1 MAHRGARLRAPDRRH
16 PSGSHDWF
24 HVADKREIPPP
35 KSSLPLTTDALARLR
50 SEAALISAGGH
61 WVGELSQSV
70 QKNLRWFWFDG
81 AFALGID
88 SIVNTYLVLYAVA
101 LGATSAQI
109 GLLGALSGLG
119 AALALLPGAILV
131 ERIGRRKEITL
142 AGGGAIGRIAILLL
156 VLLPFGVRGEA
167 AVFLFIALVVIR
179 ETFGNLSLP
188 AWTSLAA
195 DIVPLGQ
202 RGRYFG
208 SRNIAMT
215 LTGMV
220 TAFLAGVI
228 INQSGSP
235 AGYQWAFLLA
245 FGFGAASW
253 FCFSRIQDPSPKPPP
268 RDAHAG
274 PAPILGSILA
284 HKPFLA
290 LCLHSAVWNF
300 ALNVAGP
307 FFNIYLVHDLK
318 ASMIQVGLLT
328 AAVSLS
334 SLPALRVFGPLADRW
349 GPRRIILITS
359 LLIPILPIA
368 WIFVPSPWYVL
379 AINLLSGVLWSGFS
393 MCVLNLLLQ
402 ISPHAE
408 RARFT
413 AVHQIVVA
421 VSLALGAAFGG
432 WVVTVF
438 GFKAVFAISGIGRF
452 IAALIFARF
461 VMEKPLP
468 ALPNLECLSR

>member
-1 MAHRGARLRAPDRRH
+1 M
-16 PSGSHDWF
+16 
-24 HVADKREIPPP
+24 
-35 KSSLPLTTDALARLR
+35 R

-88 SIVNTYLVLYAVA
+88 SIVTTYLVLYAVA
-101 LGATSAQI
+101 LGASSAQI

-119 AALALLPGAILV
+119 GALALLPGALLV

-142 AGGGAIGRIAILLL
+142 AGGGAIGRIMILLL
-156 VLLPFGVRGEA
+156 VLLPFGVKGEA
-167 AVFLFIALVVIR
+167 AVYLFIGLVVIR

-202 RGRYFG
+202 RGRYFA

-215 LTGMV
+215 VTGMV

-228 INQSGSP
+228 INESGSP

-245 FGFGAASW
+245 FGCGAVSW
-253 FCFSRIQDPSPKPPP
+253 FCFSRIKDPAPRPPP
-268 RDAHAG
+268 RAAR
-274 PAPILGSILA
+274 ASASPILGSVLT

-318 ASMIQVGLLT
+318 ASMIQVGILT
-328 AAVSLS
+328 AATSLS

-379 AINLLSGVLWSGFS
+379 AINLFSGVLWSGFS

-408 RARFT
+408 RARFS

-461 VMEKPLP
+461 VTETIPLP
-468 ALPNLECLSR
+468 ALAKIRENIRQD

>member
-1 MAHRGARLRAPDRRH
+1 M
-16 PSGSHDWF
+16 
-24 HVADKREIPPP
+24 ADKRARTASPSPTP
-35 KSSLPLTTDALARLR
+35 TPADRLTRLR

-70 QKNLRWFWFDG
+70 QSNLRWFWFDG

-88 SIVNTYLVLYAVA
+88 SIVNTYLILYVVA
-101 LGATSAQI
+101 LGANSAQI

-119 AALALLPGAILV
+119 AALALLPGAFLV

-156 VLLPFGVRGEA
+156 ALLPFGLQGQA
-167 AVFLFIALVVIR
+167 AVYLFIGLVVMR
-179 ETFGNLSLP
+179 DTFGNLSLP

-195 DIVPLGQ
+195 DIVPLSQ
-202 RGRYFG
+202 RGRYFA

-215 LTGMV
+215 LAGMV

-228 INQSGSP
+228 INDQGSP

-245 FGFGAASW
+245 FGFGALSW
-253 FCFSRIQDPSPKPPP
+253 FCFSRIQDPSPRPPP
-268 RDAHAG
+268 RAG
-274 PAPILGSILA
+274 SAPILGSILA
-284 HKPFLA
+284 HRPFLA

-307 FFNIYLVHDLK
+307 FFNVYLVHDLG
-318 ASMIQVGLLT
+318 ASMIQVGILT
-328 AAVSLS
+328 AATSLA
-334 SLPALRVFGPLADRW
+334 SLPAFRFFGPLADRW

-379 AINLLSGVLWSGFS
+379 AINLAAGVLWSGFS
-393 MCVLNLLLQ
+393 LCVLNLLLQ
-402 ISPHAE
+402 ITPHAE
-408 RARFT
+408 RARFS

-432 WVVTVF
+432 WVVTAF
-438 GFKAVFAISGIGRF
+438 GYKTVFAISGIGRL

-461 VMEKPLP
+461 VTDKPHEAAAP
-468 ALPNLECLSR
+468 AHG

>member
-1 MAHRGARLRAPDRRH
+1 M
-16 PSGSHDWF
+16 
-24 HVADKREIPPP
+24 ADKRARTASPSPTP
-35 KSSLPLTTDALARLR
+35 TPADRLTRLR

-70 QKNLRWFWFDG
+70 QSNLRWFWFDG

-88 SIVNTYLVLYAVA
+88 SIVNTYLILYVVA
-101 LGATSAQI
+101 LGANSAQI

-119 AALALLPGAILV
+119 AALALLPGAFLV

-156 VLLPFGVRGEA
+156 ALLPFGPQGQA
-167 AVFLFIALVVIR
+167 AVYLFIGLVVMR
-179 ETFGNLSLP
+179 DTFGNLSLP

-195 DIVPLGQ
+195 DIVPLSQ
-202 RGRYFG
+202 RGRYFA

-215 LTGMV
+215 LAGMV

-228 INQSGSP
+228 INDQGSP

-245 FGFGAASW
+245 FGFGALSW
-253 FCFSRIQDPSPKPPP
+253 FCFSRIQDPSPRPPP
-268 RDAHAG
+268 RAAPAG
-274 PAPILGSILA
+274 STPILGSILA
-284 HKPFLA
+284 HRPFLA

-307 FFNIYLVHDLK
+307 FFNVYLVHDLG
-318 ASMIQVGLLT
+318 ASMIQVGILT
-328 AAVSLS
+328 AATSLA
-334 SLPALRVFGPLADRW
+334 SLPAFRFFGPLADRW

-379 AINLLSGVLWSGFS
+379 AINLAAGVLWSGFS
-393 MCVLNLLLQ
+393 LCVLNLLLQ
-402 ISPHAE
+402 ITPHAE
-408 RARFT
+408 RARFS

-432 WVVTVF
+432 WVVTAF
-438 GFKAVFAISGIGRF
+438 GYKAVFAISGIGRL

-461 VMEKPLP
+461 VTDKPHEAAAP
-468 ALPNLECLSR
+468 AHG

>member
-1 MAHRGARLRAPDRRH
+1 MADHTATP
-16 PSGSHDWF
+16 
-24 HVADKREIPPP
+24 IPPSP
-35 KSSLPLTTDALARLR
+35 ILPPADRLSQLR

-61 WVGELSQSV
+61 WVGELSQAV
-70 QKNLRWFWFDG
+70 QRNLRWFWFDG

-101 LGATSAQI
+101 LGASSAQI

-119 AALALLPGAILV
+119 AALTLLPGALLV

-142 AGGGAIGRIAILLL
+142 AAGGAVGRIMILLL
-156 VLLPFGVRGEA
+156 VLLPFALQGQT
-167 AVFLFIALVVIR
+167 AVYLFIGLVVVR
-179 ETFGNLSLP
+179 DAFGSLSLP

-202 RGRYFG
+202 RGRYFA

-215 LTGMV
+215 ITGMV

-235 AGYQWAFLLA
+235 SGYQWAFLMA
-245 FGFGAASW
+245 FGCGAASW
-253 FCFSRIQDPSPKPPP
+253 FCFSRIKDPVPRPPP
-268 RDAHAG
+268 RPARAG
-274 PAPILGSILA
+274 SAPLLGGIFA

-290 LCLHSAVWNF
+290 LCVHSAVWNF

-307 FFNIYLVHDLK
+307 FFNIYLVHDLR
-318 ASMIQVGLLT
+318 ATMIQVGILT
-328 AAVSLS
+328 AATSLA
-334 SLPALRVFGPLADRW
+334 SLPALRVFGPLSDRW

-379 AINLLSGVLWSGFS
+379 AINLASGVLWSGFS

-402 ISPHAE
+402 ISPEAE

-413 AVHQIVVA
+413 AVHQIIVA

-432 WVVTVF
+432 WVVTAF
-438 GFKAVFAISGIGRF
+438 GYKAVFAISGIGRLV
-452 IAALIFARF
+452 AALIFARY
-461 VMEKPLP
+461 VTERPQESAAP
-468 ALPNLECLSR
+468 AHG

>member
-1 MAHRGARLRAPDRRH
+1 MAENRAGADPASP
-16 PSGSHDWF
+16 
-24 HVADKREIPPP
+24 IPPP
-35 KSSLPLTTDALARLR
+35 ADRLSRLR
-50 SEAALISAGGH
+50 SEAALISAGGR
-61 WVGELSQSV
+61 WVGDLSQSV
-70 QKNLRWFWFDG
+70 QRNLRWFWFDG

-88 SIVNTYLVLYAVA
+88 SIVTTYLILYAVA
-101 LGATSAQI
+101 LGASSAQI

-119 AALALLPGAILV
+119 AALALLPGAFLV

-142 AGGGAIGRIAILLL
+142 AGGGTIGRIAILLL
-156 VLLPFGVRGEA
+156 VLLPFGLQGQA
-167 AVFLFIALVVIR
+167 ALYLFIGLVVIR

-202 RGRYFG
+202 RGRYFA

-228 INQSGSP
+228 INRSGSP

-245 FGFGAASW
+245 FGCGAAST
-253 FCFSRIQDPSPKPPP
+253 FCFSRIQDPSPRPPP
-268 RDAHAG
+268 RAVRAG
-274 PAPILGSILA
+274 STPILGSILS
-284 HKPFLA
+284 HRPFLA

-307 FFNIYLVHDLK
+307 FFNVYLVHDLG
-318 ASMIQVGLLT
+318 ASMIQVGILT
-328 AAVSLS
+328 AATSLA
-334 SLPALRVFGPLADRW
+334 SLPALWFFGPLADRW

-359 LLIPILPIA
+359 LLIPILPLA

-379 AINLLSGVLWSGFS
+379 GINLASGVLWSGFS

-402 ISPHAE
+402 IAPRSE
-408 RARFT
+408 RARFS

-432 WVVTVF
+432 WVVTAF
-438 GFKAVFAISGIGRF
+438 GYKAVFAISGIGRF

-461 VMEKPLP
+461 VKETLPLP
-468 ALPNLECLSR
+468 AFPKMERLSR

>member
-1 MAHRGARLRAPDRRH
+1 LEHKSVAGNSAGAAP
-16 PSGSHDWF
+16 PSA
-24 HVADKREIPPP
+24 VPPP
-35 KSSLPLTTDALARLR
+35 ADRLSRLR
-50 SEAALISAGGH
+50 SEAALISAGGR
-61 WVGELSQSV
+61 WVGELSQAV
-70 QKNLRWFWFDG
+70 QRNLRWFWFDG

-88 SIVNTYLVLYAVA
+88 SIVNTYLLLYAVA
-101 LGATSAQI
+101 LGASNAQI

-119 AALALLPGAILV
+119 AALALLPGALLV

-142 AGGGAIGRIAILLL
+142 AAGGAVGRIAILLL
-156 VLLPFGVRGEA
+156 VLLPFALRGEA
-167 AVFLFIALVVIR
+167 AVYLFIGLVVVR
-179 ETFGNLSLP
+179 DTFGNLSLP

-195 DIVPLGQ
+195 DIVPPGQ
-202 RGRYFG
+202 RGRYFA
-208 SRNIAMT
+208 SRNIVMT
-215 LTGMV
+215 IFGMV
-220 TAFLAGVI
+220 TAFVAGVI

-235 AGYQWAFLLA
+235 QGYQWAFLLA

-253 FCFSRIQDPSPKPPP
+253 FCFSRIKDPAPRPPP
-268 RDAHAG
+268 RAVRAG
-274 PAPILGSILA
+274 SPPLLGGILT

-307 FFNIYLVHDLK
+307 FFNIYLVHDLR
-318 ASMIQVGLLT
+318 ASMIQVGILT
-328 AAVSLS
+328 AATSLA

-368 WIFVPSPWYVL
+368 WIFVPSPWHVL
-379 AINLLSGVLWSGFS
+379 WINLASGVLWSGFS

-402 ISPHAE
+402 IAPETE
-408 RARFT
+408 RARFS

-432 WVVTVF
+432 WVVTAF
-438 GFKAVFAISGIGRF
+438 GYKAVFAISGIGRF
-452 IAALIFARF
+452 IAALIFAKF
-461 VMEKPLP
+461 VTETIPLP
-468 ALPNLECLSR
+468 ALPQIGMVAEAREGGQ

>member
-1 MAHRGARLRAPDRRH
+1 MKDNRADAPSPFPASARPDR
-16 PSGSHDWF
+16 
-24 HVADKREIPPP
+24 
-35 KSSLPLTTDALARLR
+35 LARMR

-88 SIVNTYLVLYAVA
+88 SIVTTYLVLYAVA
-101 LGATSAQI
+101 LGASSAQI

-119 AALALLPGAILV
+119 GALALLPGALLV

-142 AGGGAIGRIAILLL
+142 AGGGAIGRIMILLL
-156 VLLPFGVRGEA
+156 VLLPFGVKGEA
-167 AVFLFIALVVIR
+167 ALTLFIGLVVIR

-202 RGRYFG
+202 RGRYFA

-215 LTGMV
+215 VTGMV

-228 INQSGSP
+228 INESGSP

-245 FGFGAASW
+245 FGCGAVSW
-253 FCFSRIQDPSPKPPP
+253 FCFSRIQDPAPRPPP
-268 RDAHAG
+268 RAAR
-274 PAPILGSILA
+274 ASASPILGSVLT

-318 ASMIQVGLLT
+318 ASMIQVGILT
-328 AAVSLS
+328 AATSLS

-408 RARFT
+408 RARFS

-461 VMEKPLP
+461 VTETIPLP
-468 ALPNLECLSR
+468 ALAKIRENIRQD